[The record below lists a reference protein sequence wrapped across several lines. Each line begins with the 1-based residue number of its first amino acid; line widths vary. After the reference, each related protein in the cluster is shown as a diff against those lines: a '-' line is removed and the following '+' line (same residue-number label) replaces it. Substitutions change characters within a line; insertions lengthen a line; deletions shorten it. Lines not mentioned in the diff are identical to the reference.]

1 MDQQRKTI
9 QELTSALDGKL
20 TQLSAVYR
28 DFGELILS
36 DALDPVAPAGIV
48 SDDVLNQY
56 KTLMAARETATASV
70 LAIKESVQR
79 QQELLGFRKA
89 LEQTLSGEA
98 VTYSTLLSALGTAL
112 FSSLESEGNETLS
125 KAFDQ
130 VRSSQKQLAE
140 LEKTAASI
148 DASLRNG
155 NLFTKLHGAVK
166 LNGLKNTI
174 KIQQEQIEALMGDAA
189 DRLVTSG
196 ELKTAVDAGFTGVEV
211 ADLFQ
216 QVTAARNQIGEGR
229 RRGDDV
235 AKELQRL
242 REVLAREGALD
253 NPGRRLDELRQHI
266 HDTDRRIESVSSHA
280 ARDYA
285 DRFLSDDGQ
294 KLADS
299 TSGSPWSD
307 RLDMVASTR
316 SDISRT
322 RKKIESLETAISIET
337 IARAIAAMELSIAE
351 NRRKIEALQVANTDL
366 ERRIAQSR
374 DEKQEL
380 TAHKEKLDNLLS
392 SS

>member
-70 LAIKESVQR
+70 LTIKESVQR

-130 VRSSQKQLAE
+130 VRSAQKQLAE
-140 LEKTAASI
+140 LEKTASSI

-196 ELKTAVDAGFTGVEV
+196 DLKTAVDAGFTGVEV
-211 ADLFQ
+211 VDLFQ
-216 QVTAARNQIGEGR
+216 LVTTARNQIGEGR

-242 REVLAREGALD
+242 REVLAQEGALD

-266 HDTDRRIESVSSHA
+266 HDTDRRIESVASHA

-294 KLADS
+294 NLADS
-299 TSGSPWSD
+299 TSGSPWSE
-307 RLDMVASTR
+307 RLDKVASTR

-337 IARAIAAMELSIAE
+337 IARAIAAMELSITD
-351 NRRKIEALQVANTDL
+351 NRQKIEALQVANTDL

-380 TAHKEKLDNLLS
+380 TAYKEKLDNLLS